1 MKSNPEIASIL
12 KYSQICLR
20 WWDRG
25 KAAKIKGLMEKGQLG
40 ARREHG
46 ADRAEKRMPEA
57 VGINGASVDVVR
69 LKIAR
74 SGGPLLCP

>member
-1 MKSNPEIASIL
+1 MLIHLHFTKESGIL
-12 KYSQICLR
+12 G
-20 WWDRG
+20 WG
-25 KAAKIKGLMEKGQLG
+25 GEAAKIKGLMEKGQLG

>member
-1 MKSNPEIASIL
+1 
-12 KYSQICLR
+12 
-20 WWDRG
+20 
-25 KAAKIKGLMEKGQLG
+25 MEKGQLG